1 MIDGFNSVQFCMRFN
16 KSDTNTTVIENNEA
30 PKLTDVLDKL
40 HQKLSGNTA
49 DETTATPAAK
59 NLPNQLM

>member
-1 MIDGFNSVQFCMRFN
+1 MRFN

-30 PKLTDVLDKL
+30 PKLTEVLDKL
-40 HQKLSGNTA
+40 HQKLSGGTA

-59 NLPNQLM
+59 ILPNQLM